1 MARSACNDFSMKL
14 YQVAWVLGMLSLI
27 VSGALRRSS
36 SPLAEL
42 SFEMQRLITWF
53 LVIIPAGIGALLSV
67 ISLIRKEVS
76 VWWILA
82 IAVMNVAMLLGGVI
96 RLLPD

>member
-1 MARSACNDFSMKL
+1 
-14 YQVAWVLGMLSLI
+14 
-27 VSGALRRSS
+27 
-36 SPLAEL
+36 
-42 SFEMQRLITWF
+42 MQRLITWF